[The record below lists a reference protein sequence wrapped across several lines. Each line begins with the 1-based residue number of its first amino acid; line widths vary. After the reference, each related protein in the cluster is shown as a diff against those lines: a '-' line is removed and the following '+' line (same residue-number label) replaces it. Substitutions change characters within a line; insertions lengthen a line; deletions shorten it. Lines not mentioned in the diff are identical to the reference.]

1 MENLLVVTALRCAFA
16 LNQHF
21 KGASEPGRNGG
32 CADC

>member
-21 KGASEPGRNGG
+21 SGGFRAGEGRRG
-32 CADC
+32 ADC